1 MSQELVLETF
11 YPHPPER
18 VWQALT
24 DRRAL
29 SVWMMDNDFEACLG
43 HQFRFQSRPLP
54 GVKVTIY
61 CQVLELEAPK
71 RLVYSWKEHP
81 SDLASRVIWTL
92 SPVEDGTQ
100 VRLQH
105 RGTVSA
111 SIPGFGRPIPDPW
124 RSLPLG
130 ESVHWEI
137 DARLTSGTPIVRSSQ
152 TASAIPKDGLHRYSG
167 FPNYQ
172 TNWYYWL
179 QQKLPGVLTM
189 NSDRQFLQSLYDAF
203 NNRELEKIVSAM
215 HPDVKWANGVEGG
228 FVYGRDAVREYWTNQ
243 YQVIQ
248 VQLETLK
255 FETDEHNRNVVTVHQ
270 IVRDLQGNLL
280 ADMTVQQ
287 IFTIENG
294 AIVLYEIGATE
305 TIQEMIQQTK
315 TADDRAKLTLRE
327 R

>member
-1 MSQELVLETF
+1 MSQEIVLETF
-11 YPHPPER
+11 YPHPQER

-29 SVWMMDNDFEACLG
+29 SLWMMNNNFEACLG
-43 HQFRFQSRPLP
+43 HQFQFQSCPLP
-54 GVKVTIY
+54 GLKVTIY
-61 CQVLELEAPK
+61 CQVLEVEAPK

-81 SDLASRVIWTL
+81 SDTASRVIWTL
-92 SPVEDGTQ
+92 FPVEGGTQ

-105 RGTVSA
+105 RATGAA
-111 SIPGFGRPIPDPW
+111 SIPVFGLPIAD
-124 RSLPLG
+124 RSMRR
-130 ESVHWEI
+130 EI
-137 DARLTSGTPIVRSSQ
+137 DSQLTSMTLIHPFQ
-152 TASAIPKDGLHRYSG
+152 TAVPTSKDGLHRYSG

-172 TNWYYWL
+172 INWHYWL

-189 NSDRQFLQSLYDAF
+189 SSDRQLLQSLYTAF
-203 NNRELEKIVSAM
+203 NNRELETIISVM

-243 YQVIQ
+243 YKVIQ

-255 FETDEHNRNVVTVHQ
+255 FETDENNRNVVTVHQ

-280 ADMTVQQ
+280 ADMTVKQ

-294 AIVLYEIGATE
+294 ALAQPLCKRIVLYEIGETE

-315 TADDRAKLTLRE
+315 AAND
-327 R
+327 